1 MFLGSAYAGS
11 GDDDPRACSRVNF
24 FQSCRKQTPN
34 VTYKGILMP
43 HEAFSFFVSQL
54 SEKLKNPLPGESA
67 HQTMQASSKLRL
79 NYKPNDRTRKS
90 AVLILFYP
98 YQNQI
103 YFPLILRPA
112 YDGVHSGQVA
122 FPGGRYELSDENL
135 TRTAL
140 RESQEEIGLRLTDV
154 KILGQLTELFI
165 PPSNFFVLPVIGYI
179 PYRPDFFPDAREVED
194 VFEIRLDEISDS
206 QIIGS
211 SNILI
216 RGEQVFAPH
225 YEVQGYKIW
234 GATAMMISELLSVL
248 NSNVQGS
255 TDQILS

>member
-1 MFLGSAYAGS
+1 
-11 GDDDPRACSRVNF
+11 
-24 FQSCRKQTPN
+24 
-34 VTYKGILMP
+34 MP
-43 HEAFSFFVSQL
+43 AEAFSFFINQL

-67 HQTMQASSKLRL
+67 HQTMQALSKLRL
-79 NYKPNDRTRKS
+79 NFKPNERTRKS

-98 YQNQI
+98 YQDEI

-135 TRTAL
+135 IRTAL
-140 RESQEEIGLRLTDV
+140 REAQEEIGLRLTDV
-154 KILGQLTELFI
+154 KILGTLTELFI
-165 PPSNFFVLPVIGYI
+165 PPSNFFVLPVIGCI

-194 VFEIRLDEISDS
+194 VFQIKLDEISDKS
-206 QIIGS
+206 IIGS
-211 SNILI
+211 SDILI
-216 RGEQVFAPH
+216 RGEHVRAPH

-248 NSNVQGS
+248 NSSVPRSLN
-255 TDQILS
+255 